1 MAAGNK
7 WSWFMV
13 WPNADSNGNI
23 LLTPSDNNFKLNT
36 STYWKQVIS
45 DQNVINRED
54 MPSLK

>member
-1 MAAGNK
+1 
-7 WSWFMV
+7 MV

-36 STYWKQVIS
+36 SAYWKQVMS
-45 DQNVINRED
+45 DPYIINRED